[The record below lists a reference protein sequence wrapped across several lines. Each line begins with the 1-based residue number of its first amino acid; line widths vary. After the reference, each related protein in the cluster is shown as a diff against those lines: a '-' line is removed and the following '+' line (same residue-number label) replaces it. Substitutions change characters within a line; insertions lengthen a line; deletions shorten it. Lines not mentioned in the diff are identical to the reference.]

1 MVQSCRVVCTKPGKR
16 RVSLEA
22 AFSGKG
28 LYWLMRSR
36 FHWQAVLFGIL
47 KNYPDM
53 AKPALFWS
61 IDVVCI
67 VAYGDMTT
75 WQREESYAVVCTA
88 DKDW

>member
-1 MVQSCRVVCTKPGKR
+1 MRLR
-16 RVSLEA
+16 SLERGYIGCGEA
-22 AFSGKG
+22 G
-28 LYWLMRSR
+28 
-36 FHWQAVLFGIL
+36 FHCAGCMVRVL

-53 AKPALFWS
+53 AKPAFFWS

-75 WQREESYAVVCTA
+75 WQREESYAVVCAA

>member
-1 MVQSCRVVCTKPGKR
+1 MRLR
-16 RVSLEA
+16 SLERGYIGCGEA
-22 AFSGKG
+22 G
-28 LYWLMRSR
+28 

-75 WQREESYAVVCTA
+75 WQREESYAVVCAA